1 MYRGTEARTGEIHG
15 TAARHRRHGARI
27 PATRQ
32 PEAPDRFGPR
42 AFICPETVA
51 MKKLVNRPSDVVR
64 EMLEGIARQSPHL
77 AMLGDE
83 HVLVRRP
90 LPEPSQRTVAVLS
103 GGGSGHE
110 PAHGGYVGDG
120 MLSAAVCGEVFT
132 SPSTDAV
139 LAAIRATAGPN
150 GALLVVKNY
159 TGDRLNFGLAA
170 ELARA
175 EGIPVE
181 TVIVADDVSLRGRVE
196 RGQRRGIAGTVLI
209 HKLAGAAAARGL
221 SLPRVAAIARDAA
234 ADLGTMGVALDG
246 CTLPGADQSGFTLAD
261 DEIEL
266 GLGIHGEKG
275 VERTAPL
282 PADALADT
290 LLSAIVA
297 DLVLDRGE
305 RVALLVNGLGA
316 TPDMELAIVLRAAY
330 ENLSRRGIAVERA
343 WAGTFLSALNMPGCS
358 ISVLRLND
366 ERAALL
372 DAPTQARAWPGG
384 GAVNAQIRI
393 AAAAPQ
399 EPSPPPLDAAG
410 RAWAERLRPALHA
423 VAHTLIDHEATLTEL
438 DAAAGDGDLG
448 ASMRRAADAMLA
460 LPETAY
466 ATPAGALAALG
477 AALRRAIAGS
487 SGPFY
492 ATALLRASRRLA
504 GVAQPSARDWAA
516 ALRSAADAIAELGG
530 ARAGDR
536 TMLDALVPAAA
547 AFDRALDDGRDSAG
561 AWAAAV
567 DAAERGAQDTARMTP
582 RAGRASYLG
591 ERAIGTPDGG
601 AIAVA
606 CWLRALLP
614 HVR

>member
-1 MYRGTEARTGEIHG
+1 
-15 TAARHRRHGARI
+15 
-27 PATRQ
+27 
-32 PEAPDRFGPR
+32 
-42 AFICPETVA
+42 

-77 AMLGDE
+77 AILGDE
-83 HVLVRRP
+83 HVLVRQP
-90 LPEPSQRTVAVLS
+90 LPDPAQRPVAILS

-110 PAHGGYVGDG
+110 PAHGGYVGEG

-139 LAAIRATAGPN
+139 LAAIRASAGPN

-221 SLPRVAAIARDAA
+221 SLARVAAIARDAA

-246 CTLPGADQSGFTLAD
+246 CTIPGADKAGFSLAD
-261 DEIEL
+261 HEIEL

-275 VERTAPL
+275 VERTAPQ
-282 PADALADT
+282 PADALVDT
-290 LLSAIVA
+290 LLSSIVA

-305 RVALLVNGLGA
+305 RVALFVNGLGA
-316 TPDMELAIVLRAAY
+316 TPDMELAIVLRAAHD
-330 ENLSRRGIAVERA
+330 NLSRRGIAVARA

-358 ISVLRLND
+358 ISLLRLNE

-384 GAVNAQIRI
+384 GAVNTRIR
-393 AAAAPQ
+393 AAAAAVH
-399 EPSPPPLDAAG
+399 EPPLPPLDAAG
-410 RAWAERLRPALHA
+410 RAWAARLQPALHA
-423 VAHTLIDHEATLTEL
+423 VAQALIEHEATLTEL
-438 DAAAGDGDLG
+438 DTAAGDGDLG
-448 ASMRRAADAMLA
+448 ASMRRAAQAILD
-460 LPETAY
+460 LPEAAY
-466 ATPAGALAALG
+466 GTPAGTLAALG

-492 ATALLRASRRLA
+492 ATALLRAARRLGEA
-504 GVAQPSARDWAA
+504 ADVAEPSARDWAA
-516 ALRSAADAIAELGG
+516 AFRNAVDAISELGG
-530 ARAGDR
+530 AHAGDR
-536 TMLDALVPAAA
+536 TMLDALVPAAV
-547 AFDRALDDGRDSAG
+547 AFDRALDDDRDHAS

-567 DAAERGAQDTARMTP
+567 EAAERGAQQTAGMTP

-601 AIAVA
+601 AVAVA
-606 CWLRALLP
+606 YWLRALLP

>member
-1 MYRGTEARTGEIHG
+1 
-15 TAARHRRHGARI
+15 
-27 PATRQ
+27 
-32 PEAPDRFGPR
+32 
-42 AFICPETVA
+42 
-51 MKKLVNRPSDVVR
+51 MKKLVNHPSDVVR

-77 AMLGDE
+77 AILGDE
-83 HVLVRRP
+83 HVLVRQP
-90 LPEPSQRTVAVLS
+90 LPEPSQRPVAILS

-110 PAHGGYVGDG
+110 PAHGGYVGEG

-139 LAAIRATAGPN
+139 LAAIRASAGPN

-221 SLPRVAAIARDAA
+221 PLARVAAIARDAA
-234 ADLGTMGVALDG
+234 AELGTMGVALDG
-246 CTLPGADQSGFTLAD
+246 CTIPGAEKSGFSLAD
-261 DEIEL
+261 HEIEL

-282 PADALADT
+282 PADALVDT
-290 LLSAIVA
+290 LLSSIVA

-305 RVALLVNGLGA
+305 RVALFVNGLGA

-330 ENLSRRGIAVERA
+330 DNLSRRGITVARA

-358 ISVLRLND
+358 ISLLRLND

-384 GAVNAQIRI
+384 GAVNAQIHV
-393 AAAAPQ
+393 AAAAAHD
-399 EPSPPPLDAAG
+399 EPLPPLDAAG
-410 RAWAERLRPALHA
+410 RAWAARLQPALHA
-423 VAHTLIDHEATLTEL
+423 VAQALIDNEATLTEL
-438 DAAAGDGDLG
+438 DTAAGDGDLG
-448 ASMRRAADAMLA
+448 ASMHRAAQAILA
-460 LPETAY
+460 LPEA
-466 ATPAGALAALG
+466 AFGTPAGTLAALG

-492 ATALLRASRRLA
+492 ATALVRASRRLA
-504 GVAQPSARDWAA
+504 ATDNADATAEPSARDWAA
-516 ALRSAADAIAELGG
+516 AFRSAVDAIGELGG
-530 ARAGDR
+530 AHAGDR

-547 AFDRALDDGRDSAG
+547 AFDRALDHDRDPAS

-567 DAAERGAQDTARMTP
+567 EAAEHGARQTAGMTP

-601 AIAVA
+601 AVAVA

-614 HVR
+614 HIR

>member
-1 MYRGTEARTGEIHG
+1 
-15 TAARHRRHGARI
+15 
-27 PATRQ
+27 
-32 PEAPDRFGPR
+32 
-42 AFICPETVA
+42 

-77 AMLGDE
+77 AILGDE
-83 HVLVRRP
+83 HVLVRKT
-90 LPEPSQRTVAVLS
+90 LPEPSQRAVAVLS

-181 TVIVADDVSLRGRVE
+181 TVVVADDVSLRERVE

-221 SLPRVAAIARDAA
+221 PLARVAAIAREAA

-246 CTLPGADQSGFTLAD
+246 CTIPGADKLGFSLAD
-261 DEIEL
+261 HEIEL

-282 PADALADT
+282 PADALVDT
-290 LLSAIVA
+290 LLSSIVA
-297 DLVLDRGE
+297 DLALDGGE

-330 ENLSRRGIAVERA
+330 DNLSRRGIAVERA
-343 WAGTFLSALNMPGCS
+343 WAGTFLSALDMPGCS

-384 GAVNAQIRI
+384 GAVNPQIRV
-393 AAAAPQ
+393 AAAETRDAP
-399 EPSPPPLDAAG
+399 PAALDATG
-410 RAWAERLRPALHA
+410 RAWAARLRPALHA
-423 VAHTLIDHEATLTEL
+423 VARTLIDNEATLAEL

-448 ASMRRAADAMLA
+448 ASMHRAAQAILELPDA
-460 LPETAY
+460 AY
-466 ATPAGALAALG
+466 GTPAGALAALG

-504 GVAQPSARDWAA
+504 DVAEPSARDWATA
-516 ALRSAADAIAELGG
+516 FRSAVESIGELGG

-536 TMLDALVPAAA
+536 TMLDALVPAVD
-547 AFDRALDDGRDSAG
+547 AFDRALEDDRNGAA
-561 AWAAAV
+561 AWAVAV
-567 DAAERGAQDTARMTP
+567 EAAERGAQETAPMTP

-601 AIAVA
+601 AVAVA
-606 CWLRALLP
+606 LWLRALLP
-614 HVR
+614 HVQ

>member
-1 MYRGTEARTGEIHG
+1 
-15 TAARHRRHGARI
+15 
-27 PATRQ
+27 
-32 PEAPDRFGPR
+32 
-42 AFICPETVA
+42 
-51 MKKLVNRPSDVVR
+51 R
-64 EMLEGIARQSPHL
+64 EMLEGIALQAPNVVI
-77 AMLGDE
+77 LGE
-83 HVLVRRP
+83 ENVLIRRDI
-90 LPEPSQRTVAVLS
+90 PESHARPVALIS

-110 PAHGGYVGDG
+110 PAHGGYVGAG

-132 SPSTDAV
+132 SPPTEAV
-139 LAAIRATAGPN
+139 LAAIRATAGQR
-150 GALLVVKNY
+150 GALLIVKNY

-181 TVIVADDVSLRGRVE
+181 VVTVADDVALRGHAE
-196 RGQRRGIAGTVLI
+196 RHQRRGIAGTVLI
-209 HKLAGAAAARGL
+209 HKIAGAAAARGATL
-221 SLPRVAAIARDAA
+221 EVVAAIARDAA
-234 ADLGTMGVALDG
+234 ANLGTMGVALDG
-246 CTLPGADQSGFTLAD
+246 CTLPGADQSGFSLAD
-261 DEIEL
+261 HEIEL

-282 PADALADT
+282 PADALVET
-290 LLSAIVA
+290 LLSSIVA

-305 RVALLVNGLGA
+305 RVALFVNGLGA

-330 ENLSRRGIAVERA
+330 DNLSRRGITVARA

-358 ISVLRLND
+358 ISLLRLND

-384 GAVNAQIRI
+384 GAVNARIR
-393 AAAAPQ
+393 AETTAVPDQ
-399 EPSPPPLDAAG
+399 PLPPLDAAG
-410 RAWAERLRPALHA
+410 RAWAARLQPALHA
-423 VAHTLIDHEATLTEL
+423 VAQALIDNEATLTEL
-438 DAAAGDGDLG
+438 DTVAGDGDLG
-448 ASMRRAADAMLA
+448 ASMHRAAQAILELPDA
-460 LPETAY
+460 AY
-466 ATPAGALAALG
+466 GTPAGMLAALG

-504 GVAQPSARDWAA
+504 EAAEPVEPSARDWAA
-516 ALRSAADAIAELGG
+516 ALRGAVEAIGELGG

-547 AFDRALDDGRDSAG
+547 AFDHALDHERDHASA
-561 AWAAAV
+561 WTAAV
-567 DAAERGAQDTARMTP
+567 EAAEHGARQTAGMTP

-601 AIAVA
+601 AVAVA
-606 CWLRALLP
+606 YWLRALVP

>member
-1 MYRGTEARTGEIHG
+1 
-15 TAARHRRHGARI
+15 
-27 PATRQ
+27 
-32 PEAPDRFGPR
+32 
-42 AFICPETVA
+42 

-77 AMLGDE
+77 AILGDE
-83 HVLVRRP
+83 HVLVRKT
-90 LPEPSQRTVAVLS
+90 LPEPSQRAVAVLS

-181 TVIVADDVSLRGRVE
+181 TVVVADDVSLRERVE

-221 SLPRVAAIARDAA
+221 PLARVAAIAREAA

-246 CTLPGADQSGFTLAD
+246 CTIPGADKSGFSLAD
-261 DEIEL
+261 HEIEL

-282 PADALADT
+282 PADALVDT
-290 LLSAIVA
+290 LLSSIVG
-297 DLVLDRGE
+297 DLALDGGE

-330 ENLSRRGIAVERA
+330 DNLSRRGIAVERA
-343 WAGTFLSALNMPGCS
+343 WAGTFLSALDMPGCS

-384 GAVNAQIRI
+384 GAVNPQIRV
-393 AAAAPQ
+393 AAAETRDAP
-399 EPSPPPLDAAG
+399 PAALDATG
-410 RAWAERLRPALHA
+410 RAWAARLRPALHA
-423 VAHTLIDHEATLTEL
+423 VARTLIDNETTLAEL

-448 ASMRRAADAMLA
+448 ASMHRAAQAILELPDA
-460 LPETAY
+460 AY
-466 ATPAGALAALG
+466 GTPAGALAALG

-504 GVAQPSARDWAA
+504 DVAEPSARDWATA
-516 ALRSAADAIAELGG
+516 FRSAVESIGELGG

-536 TMLDALVPAAA
+536 TMLDALVPAVD
-547 AFDRALDDGRDSAG
+547 AFDRALEDDRNGAA
-561 AWAAAV
+561 AWAVAV
-567 DAAERGAQDTARMTP
+567 EAAERGAQETARMTP

-601 AIAVA
+601 AVAVA
-606 CWLRALLP
+606 LWLRALLP
-614 HVR
+614 HVQ

>member
-1 MYRGTEARTGEIHG
+1 
-15 TAARHRRHGARI
+15 
-27 PATRQ
+27 
-32 PEAPDRFGPR
+32 
-42 AFICPETVA
+42 

-77 AMLGDE
+77 AILGDE
-83 HVLVRRP
+83 HVLVRKT
-90 LPEPSQRTVAVLS
+90 LPEPSQRAVAVLS

-181 TVIVADDVSLRGRVE
+181 TVVVADDVSLRERVE

-221 SLPRVAAIARDAA
+221 PLARVAAIAREAA

-246 CTLPGADQSGFTLAD
+246 CTIPGADKSGFSLAD
-261 DEIEL
+261 HEIEL

-282 PADALADT
+282 PADALVDT
-290 LLSAIVA
+290 LLSSIVG
-297 DLVLDRGE
+297 DLVLAGGE

-330 ENLSRRGIAVERA
+330 DNLSRRGIAVERA
-343 WAGTFLSALNMPGCS
+343 WAGTFLSALDMPGCS

-384 GAVNAQIRI
+384 GAVNPQIRV
-393 AAAAPQ
+393 AAAETRDAP
-399 EPSPPPLDAAG
+399 PAALDATG
-410 RAWAERLRPALHA
+410 RAWAARLRPALHA
-423 VAHTLIDHEATLTEL
+423 VARTLIDNEATLAEL

-448 ASMRRAADAMLA
+448 ASMHRAAQAILELPDA
-460 LPETAY
+460 AY
-466 ATPAGALAALG
+466 GTPAGALAALG

-504 GVAQPSARDWAA
+504 DVAEPSARDWATA
-516 ALRSAADAIAELGG
+516 FRSAVESIGELGG

-536 TMLDALVPAAA
+536 TMLDALVPAVD
-547 AFDRALDDGRDSAG
+547 AFGRALEDDRNGAA

-567 DAAERGAQDTARMTP
+567 EAAERGAQETARMTP

-601 AIAVA
+601 AVAVA
-606 CWLRALLP
+606 LWLRALLP
-614 HVR
+614 HVQ

>member
-1 MYRGTEARTGEIHG
+1 
-15 TAARHRRHGARI
+15 
-27 PATRQ
+27 
-32 PEAPDRFGPR
+32 
-42 AFICPETVA
+42 

-77 AMLGDE
+77 AILGDE
-83 HVLVRRP
+83 HVLVRKA
-90 LPEPSQRTVAVLS
+90 LPEPPQRAVAVLS

-221 SLPRVAAIARDAA
+221 PLSRVAAIAREAA

-246 CTLPGADQSGFTLAD
+246 CTIPGADKSGFSLAD
-261 DEIEL
+261 HEIEL

-282 PADALADT
+282 PADALVDT
-290 LLSAIVA
+290 LLSSIVA
-297 DLVLDRGE
+297 DLVLDGGE
-305 RVALLVNGLGA
+305 RVALFVNGLGA

-330 ENLSRRGIAVERA
+330 DNLSRRGIAVERA
-343 WAGTFLSALNMPGCS
+343 WAGTFLSALDMPGCS

-366 ERAALL
+366 ERTALL

-384 GAVNAQIRI
+384 GAVNPQIRV
-393 AAAAPQ
+393 AAA
-399 EPSPPPLDAAG
+399 ETRDVPPAPLDASG
-410 RAWAERLRPALHA
+410 RTWAARLQPALHA
-423 VAHTLIDHEATLTEL
+423 VAHTLIDNEATLTEL

-448 ASMRRAADAMLA
+448 ASMDRAARAILA
-460 LPETAY
+460 LPDAAY
-466 ATPAGALAALG
+466 GTPAGALAALG
-477 AALRRAIAGS
+477 TALRRAIAGS

-504 GVAQPSARDWAA
+504 DVAEPSARDWAA
-516 ALRSAADAIAELGG
+516 AFRSAVESIGELGG

-536 TMLDALVPAAA
+536 TMLDALVPAVD
-547 AFDRALDDGRDSAG
+547 AFDRALDDGLDASAV
-561 AWAAAV
+561 WAAAV
-567 DAAERGAQDTARMTP
+567 EAAERGAQETARMTP
-582 RAGRASYLG
+582 RAGRAAYLG

-606 CWLRALLP
+606 YWLRALQP
-614 HVR
+614 RVR

>member
-1 MYRGTEARTGEIHG
+1 
-15 TAARHRRHGARI
+15 
-27 PATRQ
+27 
-32 PEAPDRFGPR
+32 
-42 AFICPETVA
+42 

-77 AMLGDE
+77 AILGDD
-83 HVLVRRP
+83 HVLVRKT
-90 LPEPSQRTVAVLS
+90 LPEPSQRAVAVLS

-181 TVIVADDVSLRGRVE
+181 TVVVADDVSLRERVE

-221 SLPRVAAIARDAA
+221 PLARVAAIAREAA

-246 CTLPGADQSGFTLAD
+246 CTIPGADKSGFRLAD
-261 DEIEL
+261 HEIEL

-282 PADALADT
+282 PADALVDT
-290 LLSAIVA
+290 LLSSIVG
-297 DLVLDRGE
+297 DLVLAGGE

-330 ENLSRRGIAVERA
+330 DNLSRRGIAVERA
-343 WAGTFLSALNMPGCS
+343 WAGTFLSALDMPGCS

-384 GAVNAQIRI
+384 GAVNPQIRV
-393 AAAAPQ
+393 AAAETRDAP
-399 EPSPPPLDAAG
+399 PAALDATG
-410 RAWAERLRPALHA
+410 RAWAARLRPALHA
-423 VAHTLIDHEATLTEL
+423 VARTLIDNEATLAEL

-448 ASMRRAADAMLA
+448 ASMHRAAQAILELPDA
-460 LPETAY
+460 AY
-466 ATPAGALAALG
+466 GTPAGALAALG
-477 AALRRAIAGS
+477 ATLRRAIAGS

-504 GVAQPSARDWAA
+504 DVAEPSARDWATA
-516 ALRSAADAIAELGG
+516 FRCAVESIGELGG

-536 TMLDALVPAAA
+536 TMLDALVPAVD
-547 AFDRALDDGRDSAG
+547 AFGRALEDDRNGAA

-567 DAAERGAQDTARMTP
+567 EAAERGAQETARMTP

-601 AIAVA
+601 AVAVA
-606 CWLRALLP
+606 LWLRALLP
-614 HVR
+614 HVQ